1 MNSEPA
7 STLEARGPTWRAP
20 RISALMSTYESE
32 TASNLATSLASI
44 EAQSVLPDQLVL
56 VIDGPVGA
64 DQEDVIAAFIAGGTI
79 PTTLVRFAAQSRSGR
94 SPEFW
99 AYPVSR

>member
-1 MNSEPA
+1 MN
-7 STLEARGPTWRAP
+7 
-20 RISALMSTYESE
+20 SE

-64 DQEDVIAAFIAGGTI
+64 DQEDVIAAFIAARDN
-79 PTTLVRFAAQSRSGR
+79 PDDARAVAAQSGSGR

-99 AYPVSR
+99 AHPVSR